1 MKIMFYVVASLAI
14 LPILGVSYFILRSFQ
29 NNRVK
34 LNEIAARIGGKLK
47 GGITTIGY
55 IEGVYNTKKI
65 KISLAWPSQ
74 YTPSKLIIELFKIA
88 PFKMKIKKRT
98 RTHHFLKKLHLL
110 REFNI
115 GISDFDEKFLI
126 RTNDEMSCMN
136 YLSQYKIR
144 TSIEQIINQSFS
156 LAFLKDRV
164 KLIKIC
170 TVNKEERKELQGEL
184 LRNLS
189 LKKLMAIQ
197 NSIIEKSLDINSI
210 MDILENLYILT
221 GEF

>member
-74 YTPSKLIIELFKIA
+74 YTPSKLIIELFKTV
-88 PFKMKIKKRT
+88 PKGQQRRFFPSWTEKRQ
-98 RTHHFLKKLHLL
+98 F
-110 REFNI
+110 
-115 GISDFDEKFLI
+115 FDSFPPHTCTGKGCAWPSAI
-126 RTNDEMSCMN
+126 R
-136 YLSQYKIR
+136 KP
-144 TSIEQIINQSFS
+144 
-156 LAFLKDRV
+156 DR
-164 KLIKIC
+164 K
-170 TVNKEERKELQGEL
+170 RP
-184 LRNLS
+184 RR
-189 LKKLMAIQ
+189 
-197 NSIIEKSLDINSI
+197 
-210 MDILENLYILT
+210 
-221 GEF
+221 